1 MFLNV
6 SLYFSRMVW
15 IYSMLFVPRDMI
27 VGETKKTYGKSEWT
41 MWIEQREHSD
51 DSQESD
57 TKDLFDRLSL

>member
-1 MFLNV
+1 
-6 SLYFSRMVW
+6 MVW

-57 TKDLFDRLSL
+57 TKDLFDRVSL